1 MDLKKLCIDLAKS
14 DSENEIIEILKKANY
29 WDNPKVW
36 RDYGSNENNF
46 STIGNQQSS
55 PDAAIVEKLINSVD
69 AVLMSECLKSQ
80 CNPESSQAPQNLET
94 ALEKYFS
101 IYQGKLSNLNKKE
114 RANIAN
120 RISLIATGKKSNP
133 CYTIL
138 DTGEGQTP
146 EKMPETL
153 LSLGKS
159 NKLRIPFVQGKFN
172 MGGTGVLQFCG
183 VKNIQLI
190 ISRRNPEIVNL
201 EEKDKTSNNWGFT
214 IVRREDPENGRR
226 SSSYRYLA
234 PGGEIMNFNSDKL
247 PLLPGKYP
255 TQIGENISHGTFIK
269 LFEYEMTGL
278 KSPIILDLYNRLSI
292 LMPKIALPIRLF
304 ERRKGYSANSYEAIL
319 SGLSVRLEEDRSENL
334 EEEFTPPP
342 TGKISIMGQTMRT
355 TLFAFKRDKSKNYRS
370 NEGVIF
376 TINGQT
382 HGFLPKSF
390 FARQNVN
397 MGYLAD
403 SLLIIVD
410 CSELL
415 GRSREDLF
423 MNSRDRLRSGS
434 LRKIIEKELSELIR
448 NHPGLKALRE
458 KRRREDL
465 EGKLADSKPLEE
477 VIKTI
482 MKNSPTLSNLF
493 LKGLRIPNPYK
504 LTEGKASEVYK
515 GEKFPTQFKLIKNY
529 REENPKICPK
539 NNRIRVQ
546 YKTDAANDYFERDH
560 DKGSFH
566 LTFNG
571 EKHVDFAINLW
582 NGNATLNIVLPEN
595 AEPGEII
602 LTKSYV
608 NDVSRV
614 EPFFEEF
621 YIKIAEEVDKASRK
635 SGDRKPASDD
645 KEGSDVEKS
654 SSLDLPSIIEVDRN
668 DWDHHSF
675 DKYCAL
681 KVVDAG
687 GGDSHYDFFINKDNI
702 HLLTEKKAISKIDN
716 NVLDARYK
724 YGMVLVGLAM
734 LNDNK
739 ARETNFEKYNGNS
752 DEETIFDKILN
763 YTKVVSPILLPMI
776 SGLGDIKEN
785 ESTSSNGFE

>member
-14 DSENEIIEILKKANY
+14 DSENEIIELLKKANY

-36 RDYGSNENNF
+36 SDYGSNENNF

-69 AVLMSECLKSQ
+69 AVLMSECLKTK
-80 CNPESSQAPQNLET
+80 CNPESPQAPQNLET
-94 ALEKYFS
+94 AMDRFFS

-114 RANIAN
+114 RAKIAD
-120 RISLIATGKKSNP
+120 RISLIATGQKSKP

-183 VKNIQLI
+183 EKNIQLI

-201 EEKDKTSNNWGFT
+201 EAKDQTSENWGFT
-214 IVRREDPENGRR
+214 IVRREDPEHGRR
-226 SSSYRYLA
+226 SSSYRYLS
-234 PGGEIMNFNSDKL
+234 PGGEILNFKSDSL

-269 LFEYEMTGL
+269 LYEYEMTGL

-292 LMPKIALPIRLF
+292 LMPYIALPIRLF
-304 ERRKGYSANSYEAIL
+304 ERRNGYSANSYEAIL
-319 SGLSVRLEEDRSENL
+319 SGLSVRLEEDRSNNL

-342 TGKISIMGQTMRT
+342 TSKISIMGQTMR
-355 TLFAFKRDKSKNYRS
+355 LSFFVFKRDKSKNYRT

-376 TINGQT
+376 NINGQT

-390 FARQNVN
+390 FCRQDVK
-397 MGYLAD
+397 MGYLTD
-403 SLLIIVD
+403 SLLVVVD
-410 CSELL
+410 CSELS

-423 MNSRDRLRSGS
+423 MNSRDRLRSGT
-434 LRKIIEKELSELIR
+434 LRKKIEKELSDLIK
-448 NHPGLKALRE
+448 NHPGLKALSE
-458 KRRREDL
+458 KRRREDI

-482 MKNSPTLSNLF
+482 MKKSPTLSNLF
-493 LKGLRIPNPYK
+493 LKGLRLPNPYK
-504 LTEGKASEVYK
+504 VTEGKASEVYS

-529 REENPKICPK
+529 GVENPKICPI

-560 DKGSFH
+560 DKGSFQ

-571 EKHVDFAINLW
+571 EEYVDFSINLW
-582 NGNATLNIVLPEN
+582 NGTATLNIVLPKN
-595 AEPGEII
+595 AKPGEIVRI
-602 LTKSYV
+602 KSSV
-608 NDVSRV
+608 NDVNRV
-614 EPFFEEF
+614 EPFYEEF
-621 YIKIAEEVDKASRK
+621 YIRIDEEVNKTPSEPGK
-635 SGDRKPASDD
+635 RKPPSND

-675 DKYCAL
+675 NKYSAL

-687 GGDSHYDFFINKDNI
+687 GEDSHYDFFINTDNI
-702 HLLTEKKAISKIDN
+702 HLLTEKKAISRIDN
-716 NVLDARYK
+716 NLLDARYK
-724 YGMVLVGLAM
+724 YGMVLLGLAM
-734 LNDNK
+734 LNDHK
-739 ARETNFEKYNGNS
+739 ASESSGDKYNGNT
-752 DEETIFDKILN
+752 EAETIFEKISD

-776 SGLGDIKEN
+776 SGLGDIKE
-785 ESTSSNGFE
+785 EGLTSSYDDE